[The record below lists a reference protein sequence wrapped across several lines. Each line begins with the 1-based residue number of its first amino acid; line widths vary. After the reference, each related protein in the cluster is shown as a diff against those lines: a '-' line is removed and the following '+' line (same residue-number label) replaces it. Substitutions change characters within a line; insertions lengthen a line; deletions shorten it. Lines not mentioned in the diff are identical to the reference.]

1 MAECQS
7 VNFQL
12 THRYRGQ
19 APSHILF
26 CAWQK
31 SLSAGLRCGR
41 QQFISFVMSKAGAMG
56 GAQ

>member
-1 MAECQS
+1 MAVYQS
-7 VNFQL
+7 TYL
-12 THRYRGQ
+12 WLAHRYRGQ

-41 QQFISFVMSKAGAMG
+41 QQFISFVMRKAGAMG

>member
-1 MAECQS
+1 MADCQS

-12 THRYRGQ
+12 THRYREQ

-31 SLSAGLRCGR
+31 SLSAGQRCVAVE
-41 QQFISFVMSKAGAMG
+41 QFISFMRKAGAMG